1 MYKTFREKNMKSIL
15 ETSITGKGG
24 YRDYV
29 NKAPHPTNM
38 YFNFER
44 IASKNHMYG
53 WNTDVPAWDIQFT
66 LDGSKYVRVGSITV
80 FADGVNGSLDDTTNT
95 LMDVSGTDPF
105 ELFVELV
112 NKADFAKLE
121 NKFIN
126 RY

>member
-1 MYKTFREKNMKSIL
+1 MKSIL

-44 IASKNHMYG
+44 ISSKNHMYG

-66 LDGSKYVRVGSITV
+66 LDGSNYENVGVITV
-80 FADGVNGSLDDTTNT
+80 FSDGVKGSLDDTTDT
-95 LMDVSGTDPF
+95 LLDVSGKDPF

-121 NKFIN
+121 EKFWHKF
-126 RY
+126 Y